1 MIKNTKKENTTT
13 LLGINI
19 LPLDKRPIR
28 LLPQNL
34 TNLGLVQPLAILVED
49 SAPHTQTSPHVP
61 LFLSSHGGVIDA
73 LSTTKG
79 PFDR

>member
-34 TNLGLVQPLAILVED
+34 TNLGLVQRLAILVED
-49 SAPHTQTSPHVP
+49 SAPHTQTSPHAETHPHNAQTPQV
-61 LFLSSHGGVIDA
+61 
-73 LSTTKG
+73 STPNSKSWN
-79 PFDR
+79 

>member
-34 TNLGLVQPLAILVED
+34 TNLGLVQRLAILVED
-49 SAPHTQTSPHVP
+49 SAPHTQTSPHAETHPHNAQTPQV
-61 LFLSSHGGVIDA
+61 
-73 LSTTKG
+73 STPNSKS
-79 PFDR
+79 RN